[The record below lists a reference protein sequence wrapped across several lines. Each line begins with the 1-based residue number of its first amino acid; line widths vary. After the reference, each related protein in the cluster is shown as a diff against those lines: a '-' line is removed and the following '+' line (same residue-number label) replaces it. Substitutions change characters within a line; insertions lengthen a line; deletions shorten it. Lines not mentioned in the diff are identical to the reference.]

1 MLISVIGAI
10 ILISARSCFKS
21 SQSRRQEVTG
31 WREYVLLSSSELE
44 WLVPLNLIALIVKA
58 FVTEA
63 GVFFLLTVIVLSLV
77 MILTIIASIVSLIK
91 IYRWLRESESKDSKE
106 ESLDHRPLDN
116 NSLPW
121 SDPDRRDRSS
131 RNLFDN
137 RSSHLGLYVLLPRKW
152 LSEISSDAT
161 VVNKIL
167 I

>member
-1 MLISVIGAI
+1 
-10 ILISARSCFKS
+10 
-21 SQSRRQEVTG
+21 
-31 WREYVLLSSSELE
+31 LE
-44 WLVPLNLIALIVKA
+44 WLVPLNLIALIVKS

-121 SDPDRRDRSS
+121 SDPDHRDRSS

-137 RSSHLGLYVLLPRKW
+137 RSSHLGLYVLLP
-152 LSEISSDAT
+152 
-161 VVNKIL
+161 
-167 I
+167 